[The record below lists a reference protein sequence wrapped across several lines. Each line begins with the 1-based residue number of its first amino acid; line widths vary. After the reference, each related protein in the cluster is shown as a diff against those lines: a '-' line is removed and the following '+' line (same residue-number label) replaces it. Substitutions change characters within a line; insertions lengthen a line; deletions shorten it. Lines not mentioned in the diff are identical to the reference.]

1 MTGKGWRAFKLVS
14 MLLVLAA
21 LVCAFSLSMYNDFLF
36 WIMLAIISAL
46 VIVYLILFS
55 KSRDNLF
62 RFVSEME
69 EQFNLTEKDSLY
81 KFPAPALI
89 IDSSGVII
97 WFNLAFSERI
107 KGGEIYGT
115 NLKSIV
121 DVDLTKL
128 TENKEV
134 TVEFESGDFRV
145 RALTTD
151 KEYEGGSSELTLLC
165 FEDMTELIRTRKQFL
180 DDRTRV
186 MIVLIDNLDEM
197 ISNSKDSDKGHITMQ
212 IDRLIE
218 EFVDEH
224 SGIIRKMSTDRYFC
238 LISDAELAKL
248 ISDGFKSIMEK
259 AHRIMVGE
267 HTPVTLSIG
276 VGKGSGTLKEC
287 EVLAK
292 QALEMTQGRGGDQ
305 VAIKDD
311 KEFTFF
317 GGNSQTQ
324 GKNTKVKVRIFASG
338 LLSLLS
344 GAEHAVIM
352 GHSWGDLDAVGS
364 AAGLAGALR
373 LAGVNAYVYS
383 NISATLAMPI
393 IDRLKNNLDEGEDLF
408 VDEET
413 AVSMV
418 KDTGVLIV
426 VDTNNKELLDSK
438 AVYEAAHRV
447 VYIDHHRQV
456 VTCIDN
462 AVLSLHEPY
471 ASSAAEMVT
480 EVIQYL
486 DIPGS
491 ISSYYA
497 DALLSGIMLDTK
509 NFIVKTGVRTFEA
522 AAYLK
527 KLGADTIAVK
537 LLFASSIE
545 TELMRSKF
553 ITTTEIY
560 DRCAV
565 AVSNENTPEVRVAA
579 AQAADEMLGIIGVD
593 ASFVVFATPAGSN
606 ISARSFGA
614 LNVQLVMEKLGGGGH
629 QTMAAAQL
637 EVPPDEAKVKLIE
650 AIGETMK
657 ALE

>member
-1 MTGKGWRAFKLVS
+1 
-14 MLLVLAA
+14 
-21 LVCAFSLSMYNDFLF
+21 
-36 WIMLAIISAL
+36 
-46 VIVYLILFS
+46 
-55 KSRDNLF
+55 
-62 RFVSEME
+62 
-69 EQFNLTEKDSLY
+69 
-81 KFPAPALI
+81 
-89 IDSSGVII
+89 
-97 WFNLAFSERI
+97 
-107 KGGEIYGT
+107 
-115 NLKSIV
+115 
-121 DVDLTKL
+121 
-128 TENKEV
+128 
-134 TVEFESGDFRV
+134 
-145 RALTTD
+145 
-151 KEYEGGSSELTLLC
+151 
-165 FEDMTELIRTRKQFL
+165 
-180 DDRTRV
+180 
-186 MIVLIDNLDEM
+186 
-197 ISNSKDSDKGHITMQ
+197 
-212 IDRLIE
+212 
-218 EFVDEH
+218 
-224 SGIIRKMSTDRYFC
+224 
-238 LISDAELAKL
+238 
-248 ISDGFKSIMEK
+248 
-259 AHRIMVGE
+259 
-267 HTPVTLSIG
+267 
-276 VGKGSGTLKEC
+276 
-287 EVLAK
+287 
-292 QALEMTQGRGGDQ
+292 
-305 VAIKDD
+305 
-311 KEFTFF
+311 
-317 GGNSQTQ
+317 
-324 GKNTKVKVRIFASG
+324 
-338 LLSLLS
+338 
-344 GAEHAVIM
+344 
-352 GHSWGDLDAVGS
+352 
-364 AAGLAGALR
+364 
-373 LAGVNAYVYS
+373 
-383 NISATLAMPI
+383 MPI

-593 ASFVVFATPAGSN
+593 ASFVVFATPTGSN